1 MTQTAKTID
10 PLQEQCGVRAALD
23 VVRGRWKPFI
33 LYELHMRRCR
43 YSELQAAIPQVSA
56 QALTKQLREL
66 EHDGVVKR
74 TVIDDSPVRVVY
86 ELTEFGWTLGD
97 ILDRLEQWGNDF
109 LKRRNPGHQSQ
120 VCE

>member
-1 MTQTAKTID
+1 MEQAAKSAPPPTTID

-33 LYELHMRRCR
+33 MYELHMRRCR

-66 EHDGVVKR
+66 EHDGVLKR

-97 ILDRLEQWGNDF
+97 ILDRLEEWGNDF
-109 LKRRNPGHQSQ
+109 LKRRSAGQ
-120 VCE
+120 